1 MPFGYAKQKEGPA
14 GDLEMTFSGE
24 ELDLMMEAFRA
35 TDAINDPVG
44 EKIMLRYLSTKV
56 ALQEKEEQS
65 KPKMGFL
72 KCANQSPST
81 KTEYSGTLPESSS
94 LTCSSRVRMVS
105 ISWFITGSLFPLPT
119 RREPVRRPSTSTITR
134 QTITAV

>member
-1 MPFGYAKQKEGPA
+1 MSFGYAPQKEETT

-56 ALQEKEEQS
+56 ALQEKAEQS

-72 KCANQSPST
+72 K
-81 KTEYSGTLPESSS
+81 
-94 LTCSSRVRMVS
+94 
-105 ISWFITGSLFPLPT
+105 
-119 RREPVRRPSTSTITR
+119 
-134 QTITAV
+134 

>member
-1 MPFGYAKQKEGPA
+1 MGFGYAPQKEETAASGE
-14 GDLEMTFSGE
+14 LEMTFSGE

-56 ALQEKEEQS
+56 ALQEKEDQS

-72 KCANQSPST
+72 K
-81 KTEYSGTLPESSS
+81 
-94 LTCSSRVRMVS
+94 
-105 ISWFITGSLFPLPT
+105 
-119 RREPVRRPSTSTITR
+119 
-134 QTITAV
+134 

>member
-1 MPFGYAKQKEGPA
+1 MSFGYAVKKDA
-14 GDLEMTFSGE
+14 LSGDLEMTFSGE

-56 ALQEKEEQS
+56 ALQEKEEQG

-72 KCANQSPST
+72 K
-81 KTEYSGTLPESSS
+81 
-94 LTCSSRVRMVS
+94 
-105 ISWFITGSLFPLPT
+105 
-119 RREPVRRPSTSTITR
+119 
-134 QTITAV
+134 

>member
-1 MPFGYAKQKEGPA
+1 MSFGYAVKKDTPS

-56 ALQEKEEQS
+56 ALQEKEEQE

-72 KCANQSPST
+72 K
-81 KTEYSGTLPESSS
+81 
-94 LTCSSRVRMVS
+94 
-105 ISWFITGSLFPLPT
+105 
-119 RREPVRRPSTSTITR
+119 
-134 QTITAV
+134 

>member
-1 MPFGYAKQKEGPA
+1 MSFGYAPQKEETAPA
-14 GDLEMTFSGE
+14 GELEMTFSGE

-56 ALQEKEEQS
+56 ALQEKADQS

-72 KCANQSPST
+72 K
-81 KTEYSGTLPESSS
+81 
-94 LTCSSRVRMVS
+94 
-105 ISWFITGSLFPLPT
+105 
-119 RREPVRRPSTSTITR
+119 
-134 QTITAV
+134 

>member
-1 MPFGYAKQKEGPA
+1 MSFGYAPKKEGPT

-35 TDAINDPVG
+35 TDAINDPIG

-56 ALQEKEEQS
+56 ALQEKADQS

-72 KCANQSPST
+72 K
-81 KTEYSGTLPESSS
+81 
-94 LTCSSRVRMVS
+94 
-105 ISWFITGSLFPLPT
+105 
-119 RREPVRRPSTSTITR
+119 
-134 QTITAV
+134 

>member
-1 MPFGYAKQKEGPA
+1 MGFGYAPQKEETGA
-14 GDLEMTFSGE
+14 SGELEMTFSGE

-56 ALQEKEEQS
+56 ALQEKEDQS

-72 KCANQSPST
+72 K
-81 KTEYSGTLPESSS
+81 
-94 LTCSSRVRMVS
+94 
-105 ISWFITGSLFPLPT
+105 
-119 RREPVRRPSTSTITR
+119 
-134 QTITAV
+134 

>member
-1 MPFGYAKQKEGPA
+1 MSFGYAPQKEETTPA
-14 GDLEMTFSGE
+14 GELEMTFSGE

-56 ALQEKEEQS
+56 ALQEKADQS

-72 KCANQSPST
+72 K
-81 KTEYSGTLPESSS
+81 
-94 LTCSSRVRMVS
+94 
-105 ISWFITGSLFPLPT
+105 
-119 RREPVRRPSTSTITR
+119 
-134 QTITAV
+134 